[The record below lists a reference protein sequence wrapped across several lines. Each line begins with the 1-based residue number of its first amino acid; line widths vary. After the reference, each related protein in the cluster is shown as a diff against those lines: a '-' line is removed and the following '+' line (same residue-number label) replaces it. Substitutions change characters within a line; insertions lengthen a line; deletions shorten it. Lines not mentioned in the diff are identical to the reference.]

1 MTNMR
6 RGFTMIELVF
16 VIVIIG
22 ILAAV
27 ALPRMVGMKESAHA
41 AKAVEFVSSLNSIV
55 APSLQSKAA
64 VGYDGIVSGA
74 GGYIASAP
82 AAKKLLSYYMEIPSQ
97 FTTGTGSVVYD
108 LTHCDASTVSTPTNA
123 GLLATD
129 ATNGIYIYC
138 RDGNETDVMRFWAS
152 TVSPPTEDYDISK
165 SMLK

>member
-64 VGYDGIVSGA
+64 VGYDGVVTGT
-74 GGYIASAP
+74 GGYIASLASSDKKRKLGHYIELPAQFADVDLNGACDAP
-82 AAKKLLSYYMEIPSQ
+82 TAAKPTKTLLS
-97 FTTGTGSVVYD
+97 
-108 LTHCDASTVSTPTNA
+108 DAENS
-123 GLLATD
+123 
-129 ATNGIYIYC
+129 IYIVC
-138 RDGNETDVMRFWAS
+138 RDGNETDSIRFWATTKNS
-152 TVSPPTEDYDISK
+152 GWGEDFNVSK

>member
-41 AKAVEFVSSLNSIV
+41 AKAVEFVSSLNSVV

-64 VGYDGIVSGA
+64 VGYDGIVTGTN
-74 GGYIASAP
+74 GYIASAP
-82 AAKKLLSYYMEIPSQ
+82 AAKQMLGHYIELPAQ
-97 FTTGTGSVVYD
+97 FSDVNLKGA
-108 LTHCDASTVSTPTNA
+108 CDVSTASKPTKT
-123 GLLATD
+123 LLADTE
-129 ATNGIYIYC
+129 NNIYIVC
-138 RDGNETDVMRFWAS
+138 RDGNSTDSIRFWATTQS
-152 TVSPPTEDYDISK
+152 SGWKDDFNVSK

>member
-1 MTNMR
+1 MTNNMR

-55 APSLQSKAA
+55 SPSLQSKAA
-64 VGYDGIVSGA
+64 VGYDGIVTTGA
-74 GGYIASAP
+74 NSYIGKAP
-82 AAKKLLSYYMEIPSQ
+82 TEKKALSYYIEIPAA
-97 FTTGTGSVVYD
+97 FGDVAD
-108 LTHCDASTVSTPTNA
+108 LQDKCDLSTAPKPTKT
-123 GLLATD
+123 LLTD
-129 ATNGIYIYC
+129 ATNGIYVVC
-138 RDGNETDVMRFWAS
+138 RDGNETDSIRFWA
-152 TVSPPTEDYDISK
+152 TTKGTGWADEFNVSK

>member
-64 VGYDGIVSGA
+64 VGYDGVVTGS
-74 GGYIASAP
+74 GGYIASLP
-82 AAKKLLSYYMEIPSQ
+82 AGSAKRNLEHYIELPAQ
-97 FTTGTGSVVYD
+97 FGTHID
-108 LTHCDASTVSTPTNA
+108 LNNACDVSTATTPTKV
-123 GLLATD
+123 LARD
-129 ATNGIYIYC
+129 DENSIYILC
-138 RDGNETDVMRFWAS
+138 RDGNETDSIRFWAS
-152 TVSPPTEDYDISK
+152 TKNSSWGDEFNVSK

>member
-1 MTNMR
+1 
-6 RGFTMIELVF
+6 MIELVF

-64 VGYDGIVSGA
+64 VGYDGIVTGA
-74 GGYIASAP
+74 KGYIASLPAGSVKKKLSHYIELP
-82 AAKKLLSYYMEIPSQ
+82 AQFSDVDLTGACDVSTAAKPTKTVLSDTENS
-97 FTTGTGSVVYD
+97 
-108 LTHCDASTVSTPTNA
+108 
-123 GLLATD
+123 
-129 ATNGIYIYC
+129 IYIVC
-138 RDGNETDVMRFWAS
+138 RDGNETDSIRFWATTKS
-152 TVSPPTEDYDISK
+152 TGWGEDFNVSK

>member
-1 MTNMR
+1 MNNMR

-41 AKAVEFVSSLNSIV
+41 AKAVEFVASLNSIV

-64 VGYDGIVSGA
+64 VGFDGIVTGT
-74 GGYIASAP
+74 GGYIASQSATD
-82 AAKKLLSYYMEIPSQ
+82 KKYLEYYMEIPSQ
-97 FTTGTGSVVYD
+97 FGTTVD
-108 LTHCDASTVSTPTNA
+108 LSAGCDVPTA
-123 GLLATD
+123 AKPTKVLLTD
-129 ATNGIYIYC
+129 ATNGIYVVC
-138 RDGNETDVMRFWAS
+138 RDGNETDVIRFWATTLGAS
-152 TVSPPTEDYDISK
+152 WSEDFNVSK